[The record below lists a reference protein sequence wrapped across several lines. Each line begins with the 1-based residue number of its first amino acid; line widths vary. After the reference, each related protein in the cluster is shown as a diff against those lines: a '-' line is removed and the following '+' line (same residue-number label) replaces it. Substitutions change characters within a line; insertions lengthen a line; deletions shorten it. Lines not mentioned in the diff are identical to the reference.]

1 MSTSCREKRI
11 IIVDAVGV
19 DTAFATTF
27 AHGQGAFAAFVATA
41 LAHGHDTFTVFAA
54 AAIAFAHGH
63 DICMKLVV
71 ASTWIQLRV
80 SSSRLLRLGRRG
92 CPGSD
97 GRWTLGAARGRVC
110 AAEDATT
117 VFAGVDV
124 CKMSV

>member
-1 MSTSCREKRI
+1 MSTSCREKMI
-11 IIVDAVGV
+11 IIVDAHGI

-27 AHGQGAFAAFVATA
+27 AHGQGAFVAFVTTA

-54 AAIAFAHGH
+54 VAFAHGH

-97 GRWTLGAARGRVC
+97 DRWTLGAARGRVC

-117 VFAGVDV
+117 VFTSVDV